1 MSSVCRLRDP
11 RFKNRQTCKRRHW
24 SPVPW
29 SQFCQKQMP
38 DESEPDSMGTLYFLL
53 QVKRWPQ
60 IWVFR
65 SDSGIYDP
73 HRCSLNTAWWLMTGI
88 MKRKCALME
97 INHRKVFF
105 FFFFYGK
112 KKLSC
117 SRCVHS
123 NPLSLPV
130 YKWVCLGQV
139 LIQENIHVSEVSK
152 SQIPIFKKQILGT
165 SLAVQWIRLCPPI

>member
-38 DESEPDSMGTLYFLL
+38 DESEPDSMGTLYFLP

-105 FFFFYGK
+105 FVFCFFLWK
-112 KKLSC
+112 KEALLFQVRALKSSVSPNLQMG
-117 SRCVHS
+117 
-123 NPLSLPV
+123 LPRSGSHPREHP
-130 YKWVCLGQV
+130 CFR
-139 LIQENIHVSEVSK
+139 
-152 SQIPIFKKQILGT
+152 SQ
-165 SLAVQWIRLCPPI
+165 